1 MKTMNIINK
10 LVFVFLLTST
20 FSFSF
25 STVTA
30 QNDTMYVMKNG
41 NIVGKYNV
49 NTEVDSVIFYQLVT
63 QSGNT
68 LLAGNWSGTFIGD
81 ESGTWTATISESGVV
96 TGTAEVTSLSIKS
109 VLNGNVS
116 SDGKFTATVGTTS
129 LGYNFDGKLN
139 GNSGSGTWKN
149 SSETQSGSWSGTKN

>member
-1 MKTMNIINK
+1 MNIINK

-68 LLAGNWSGTFIGD
+68 LLAGN
-81 ESGTWTATISESGVV
+81 
-96 TGTAEVTSLSIKS
+96 
-109 VLNGNVS
+109 
-116 SDGKFTATVGTTS
+116 
-129 LGYNFDGKLN
+129 
-139 GNSGSGTWKN
+139 
-149 SSETQSGSWSGTKN
+149 